1 MLSPLCS
8 LLPDFGREADWRK
21 CRKLKAFIPRVVVFM
36 NDPLSAERKI
46 DLDVFFIVL
55 WSYGRKICLNMCH
68 GNSENSY
75 GCSYLLRICFIYG
88 K

>member
-8 LLPDFGREADWRK
+8 LLPDFGRKADWRK
-21 CRKLKAFIPRVVVFM
+21 RRKLKAFIPRVVVFM

-68 GNSENSY
+68 GFWLADSANVNQSKKWAADVS
-75 GCSYLLRICFIYG
+75 
-88 K
+88 